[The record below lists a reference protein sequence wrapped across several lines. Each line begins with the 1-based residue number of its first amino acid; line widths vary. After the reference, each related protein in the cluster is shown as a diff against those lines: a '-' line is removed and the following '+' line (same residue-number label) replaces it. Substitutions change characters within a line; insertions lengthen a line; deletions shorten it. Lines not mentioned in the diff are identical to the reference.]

1 MIAFRYLVVTLL
13 VAFCLARSAR
23 AEALERMNLER
34 LRATHERVEQ
44 LATQRV
50 PVELKSGYDDVRVLL
65 HVHSAFS
72 HDSRGTIE
80 EIVKAAKTV
89 GVRAILFTE
98 HPADHYDYIKDG
110 HQGMTDGVLLIPGA
124 ESGGFLAYPTR
135 SLKGEKTGDKQEF
148 ADLVKQEDGMIF
160 LSHLEERM
168 DWEIAG
174 LTGTEIYNTHAD
186 FKDELKFATA
196 LKNPLALLSLSQAVK
211 LYPQEMFAALQ
222 DYPADYLKR
231 WDDLC
236 QKSRHTGVSAN
247 DSHHNQAYRA
257 RVTEEGKIDLIDAL
271 DKKITTLDPD
281 KIPLFKASVKGKKVG
296 DLVFE
301 LDLDPYERSFRHVS
315 THLLLKELTRENIW
329 DALKASRAYVSF
341 DWMADPTGF
350 VYLADRAEKVNGEAQ
365 SWPIGGEVPAGE
377 KVRLRAA
384 APLAGTIKLLRNGKV
399 IEQVEGAT
407 LDKTVEEPGVYRVEV
422 WLNLAGEPRPWILSN
437 PIYVKGK

>member
-1 MIAFRYLVVTLL
+1 MSVVRFVSYVVVVLFLTIAAPF
-13 VAFCLARSAR
+13 AQ

-44 LATQRV
+44 LAKERM
-50 PVELKSGYDDVRVLL
+50 PVELKSGYDDARVLL

-80 EIVKAAKTV
+80 EIVKAAKSV

-110 HQGMTDGVLLIPGA
+110 HQGLKDDVLLIPGA

-135 SLKGEKTGDKQEF
+135 SLKGEKSGDKQEF
-148 ADLVKQEDGMIF
+148 ADLVKQQDGMIF

-186 FKDELKFATA
+186 FKDELKFISA
-196 LKNPLALLSLSQAVK
+196 LKNPLGLLSVSQAVK
-211 LYPQEMFAALQ
+211 QYPQEMFAALQ

-231 WDDLC
+231 WDELC

-257 RVTEEGKIDLIDAL
+257 TVTEDDKIELVDAL
-271 DKKITTLDPD
+271 DKKVATLDPD
-281 KIPLFKASVKGKKVG
+281 KIPLLKGMVKGKKAG
-296 DLVFE
+296 DSVFE
-301 LDLDPYERSFRHVS
+301 LDLDPYERSFHHVS
-315 THLLLKELTRENIW
+315 THLLLKELTKENIW
-329 DALKASRAYVSF
+329 DALKASRAYVAF

-350 VYLADRAEKVNGEAQ
+350 VYRADRGDQ

-377 KVRLRAA
+377 KVRLQAA
-384 APLAGTIKLLRNGKV
+384 APLAGTIKLLRNGKM
-399 IEQVEGAT
+399 IEQVEGAS

-422 WLNLAGEPRPWILSN
+422 WLNLAGEPRPWILTN
-437 PIYVKGK
+437 PIYVK